1 MFIKSCFPRRFDKF
15 AYIPSQGALGGIMTI
30 WNNSIFTGTL
40 LIEEDFA
47 LVIKFKSTQ
56 SAQEWT
62 LVNIYGPCQGDPRV
76 DYTNWILNL
85 NIPTAEDWLLIVDFN

>member
-1 MFIKSCFPRRFDKF
+1 MDI
-15 AYIPSQGALGGIMTI
+15 
-30 WNNSIFTGTL
+30 L
-40 LIEEDFA
+40 LILFKTKNMNRNNFEKLANSSLFSDVVIIEEEFA

-76 DYTNWILNL
+76 DYTN
-85 NIPTAEDWLLIVDFN
+85 